1 MFRVTKMGVMIK
13 RGPHLIEDEH
23 SVEPVE
29 GVGVKVLDLAGLPS
43 QASEGGYK
51 ISRLHLLKYDNL
63 PPRQPNTH

>member
-1 MFRVTKMGVMIK
+1 MEIMIK

-23 SVEPVE
+23 RVEPVE

-51 ISRLHLLKYDNL
+51 ISRLHLLKSDNL
-63 PPRQPNTH
+63 RPRQSKTY